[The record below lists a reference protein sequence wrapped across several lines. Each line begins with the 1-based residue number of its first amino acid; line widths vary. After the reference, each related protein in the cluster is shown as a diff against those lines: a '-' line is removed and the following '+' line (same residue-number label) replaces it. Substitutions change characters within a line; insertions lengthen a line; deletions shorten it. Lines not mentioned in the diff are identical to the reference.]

1 MAALVAGWWYLRNW
15 LVFDDPLLTKFLIDS
30 QPWGVRSTPF
40 SLSYVIT
47 ILSNTFIS
55 FFGNFGALQI
65 VIPRTHLIIYGGI
78 MGFGIAGLCRMLVKR
93 ELTALQTQALVL
105 LLFSLVGGLGIFLS
119 LNMNYRGVS
128 MGRYLFV
135 VIAPI
140 ATLTCAGVYFL
151 MAHRWRN
158 VVLIALSLVL
168 ILLNMDVVFRIIK
181 PAYAQPSLTVGVD
194 QPLFCCPT
202 VEIDKSTTIAQS
214 FISPQNNLSAIR
226 VMFSNLNK
234 PKSGEITFSL
244 KEGRDKGKVPRQI
257 TFPLKRIKDNARY
270 FFIFPPIKN
279 SKDKEYLFC
288 FSSPSQPTGK
298 GISLWYE
305 SSDCCLEGTMMVN
318 NTPTMGD
325 IYFTAYH
332 FAGDHP
338 KTDWEG
344 RKEVVIEQ
352 GLFVGLRE
360 LQLYYER
367 SREFRVQTLTHEKII
382 RMKKA
387 LNNRKSEIKHR

>member
-1 MAALVAGWWYLRNW
+1 
-15 LVFDDPLLTKFLIDS
+15 
-30 QPWGVRSTPF
+30 
-40 SLSYVIT
+40 
-47 ILSNTFIS
+47 
-55 FFGNFGALQI
+55 
-65 VIPRTHLIIYGGI
+65 

-93 ELTALQTQALVL
+93 ELTALQAQALVL

-140 ATLTCAGVYFL
+140 AILTCMGVYFL
-151 MAHRWRN
+151 VAHRWRN
-158 VVLIALSLVL
+158 AVLIVLSLLLIVL
-168 ILLNMDVVFRIIK
+168 NLDIFFRVVK

-202 VEIDKSTTIAQS
+202 VEIDESSTIAQS
-214 FISPQNNLSAIR
+214 FVSPKNNLSAIR

-244 KEGRDKGKVPRQI
+244 KEGRDKEKVPHQI

-279 SKDKEYLFC
+279 SKDKEYLLSI
-288 FSSPSQPTGK
+288 SSTSQPTGK

-305 SSDCCLEGTMMVN
+305 SSDCYLEGTMMVN
-318 NTPTMGD
+318 NTPAMGD

-338 KTDWEG
+338 KTDWQG

-352 GLFVGLRE
+352 GLYVGLRE
-360 LQLYYER
+360 LQLYHER
-367 SREFRVQTLTHEKII
+367 SKEFRIKTKTHEKIN
-382 RMKKA
+382 RAQKA
-387 LNNRKSEIKHR
+387 LKNRKFLVSGNSNA